1 MPSSFFYVKIH
12 TTNGVD
18 EMKQDKKE
26 LYQSSYIYAC
36 ANIEGAV
43 EEVFYMIMDSKNK
56 VNYLVMDNNLIEI
69 PMNEEDQAYMPIH
82 MSIDSLID
90 IYNRFFKNIDSDF
103 KPLKL
108 KKQLSKEEVIHTIYL
123 LDFLLRDS
131 FLQVARQLKQK
142 QDSCSPQ
149 KKKTL
154 V

>member
-1 MPSSFFYVKIH
+1 
-12 TTNGVD
+12 
-18 EMKQDKKE
+18 MKQEKKE
-26 LYQSSYIYAC
+26 LYQSSHIYAC
-36 ANIEGAV
+36 ANIEGV
-43 EEVFYMIMDSKNK
+43 IEEVFYMVMDSKNK
-56 VNYLVMDNNLIEI
+56 VNYLVTDDNLIEI
-69 PMNEEDQAYMPIH
+69 PMSEEDRTYMPIH

-90 IYNRFFKNIDSDF
+90 IYNRFFRNVDPDF

-123 LDFLLRDS
+123 LDVLLRDS

-142 QDSCSPQ
+142 QDNCVPQ